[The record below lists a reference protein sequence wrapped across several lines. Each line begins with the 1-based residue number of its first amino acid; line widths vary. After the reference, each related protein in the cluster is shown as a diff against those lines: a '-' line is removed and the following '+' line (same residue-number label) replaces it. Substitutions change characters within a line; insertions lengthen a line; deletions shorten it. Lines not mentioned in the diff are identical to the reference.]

1 MNTITKELLTG
12 NHATGDT
19 ISGLVLLR
27 EVKRQV
33 TKNGKPYFSGIIC
46 SGVDM
51 PIKAWDNS
59 SAFKFL
65 EKEDLS
71 GKVVY
76 ISGNWNE
83 YQGRFS
89 IVLDSVMANAET
101 VAMDAMQFIPTKY
114 NIDAYWNGLK
124 QIMQSNLTEN
134 GMKLA
139 NKFLF
144 DNEEVAEA
152 FKVEFAAKSH
162 HDNCKGGLL
171 AHTYKICY
179 IMQVVFSLYKDI
191 ADKDI
196 CMLGALLH
204 DIGKVKEMHM
214 GVYQPCSKV
223 THRFLGIEMLDK
235 DLIVSLYSEEWY
247 YELVSILL
255 QHHGECGDPC
265 KTVSARIVNLV
276 DEFEA
281 SAMLLK
287 QAIELSDNSGTVNVN
302 GQYLSYMPV
311 QEV

>member
-1 MNTITKELLTG
+1 MNVITKELLTG
-12 NHATGDT
+12 THNNGDT
-19 ISGLVLLR
+19 ISGLILLR

-33 TKNGKPYFSGIIC
+33 TKNGKPYFSGIVC
-46 SGVDM
+46 SGVDVY
-51 PIKAWDNS
+51 IKVWDNS

-65 EKEDLS
+65 ERENVE

-83 YQGRFS
+83 YQGQLS
-89 IVLDSVMANAET
+89 IVLDSVMSNEET
-101 VAMDAMQFIPTKY
+101 ISMDAMQFIPSRY
-114 NIDAYWNGLK
+114 NIDAYWGGLH
-124 QIMQSNLTEN
+124 QIMSQNLSEN

-139 NKFLF
+139 NAFLF
-144 DNEEVAEA
+144 ENEEVANA

-191 ADKDI
+191 ADKDV

-204 DIGKVKEMHM
+204 DVGKVKEMHM

-247 YELVSILL
+247 YELVSVLL
-255 QHHGECGDPC
+255 QHHGEWGEPC

-281 SAMLLK
+281 NAMLLK

-302 GQYLSYMPV
+302 GQYLSYMPLQGV
-311 QEV
+311 

>member
-33 TKNGKPYFSGIIC
+33 TKNGKPYFSGTIC
-46 SGVDM
+46 SGVDI

-83 YQGRFS
+83 YQGMFS

-152 FKVEFAAKSH
+152 FKVEYAAKSH

-255 QHHGECGDPC
+255 QHHGEWGDPC

-281 SAMLLK
+281 NAMLLK

-302 GQYLSYMPV
+302 GQYLSYMLV